1 MGMKKKR
8 AGAGG
13 GVRKRP
19 GKSSKKR
26 ALVRTERASS
36 AEKAAPVKLA
46 KVEPGAVEPAP
57 AEDSIAF
64 SVVGIGASAGGLE
77 AFTRL
82 LQALPL
88 DTGMAFVLVQHLA
101 PHRESALAEILTRA
115 TKMPVEEVHGEPELE
130 PNRVYVI
137 PPDRNMLMDSGR
149 LRLTKREV
157 QGKQH
162 PIDRFFSS
170 LAEHQ
175 HHLAIGVVLSGTATD
190 GTLGLEE
197 IKAAG
202 GITFAQD
209 DSAQQP
215 GMPQSAVAS
224 GCVDFVLSP
233 EAIAAEIVRVGKHPY
248 LRARKARG
256 GPEAARLA
264 AAHDKASLAPILELL
279 RGATGVDFSQY
290 KVNTLQ
296 RRISRRMLLQRKDGI
311 DTYAEFARQNRAELD
326 ALYQDILIS
335 VTSFFRDP
343 EMFAALKGSV
353 LPALLA
359 GRSAQEPL
367 RVWVLG
373 CSTGEEAY
381 SYAMVLTEFLEAEH
395 ESASAQVFATDL
407 NASSIERARAGV
419 YSRDR
424 LHSVS
429 RERLRRF
436 FIEQNGELRVSKSIR
451 DMCVFSPHNVMSD
464 PPFSRMDI
472 VSCRNLLIYLEPE
485 LQQRVL
491 PVLHYA
497 LKPKGFLVLGA
508 SESIGRFGDLFSA
521 ADSKQKIFAKKPG
534 SGGVPRMPLFN
545 ARSVSGAAG
554 LAKPPQVE
562 GLARSAA
569 RWTTPPST
577 DVHKEAD
584 RLLATFAPPAVL
596 VNAELEILQFRGDTE
611 PFLAPAQGKASHSV
625 LKMAR
630 EELRVPLRTL
640 LHRAKKENAPAREDG
655 VRVNSLG
662 RRREVS
668 LEVLPV
674 RGATTL
680 DGCLLV
686 LFLEAGAER
695 DPRPKAVALRAP
707 ASEPS
712 NANVARLEQELA
724 STREHLQ
731 ALMEQFEA
739 ANEELQA
746 SNEEAQSANE
756 ELQSINEELE
766 TSKEEIQSSNEELT
780 TVNEELRNRNAELGQ
795 LNSDLTNLIN
805 GVHMAVVIVGRD
817 LRIRRFS
824 PLAEKLLSIIP
835 TDVGRSISDIRTKL
849 VVPDLD
855 ALLTGAIDT
864 VTPFERDVKGGDGRW
879 YSVRIRPYLTDENRI
894 DGAVLS
900 LVDIDAIR
908 RAKDYAE
915 TIVATVRRPLLVLD
929 SKLRVQSAGR
939 AFYDAFQLTRE
950 AVEGQSFLEL
960 DDAQWDTP
968 ALRRS
973 LEDLLR
979 DDIAF
984 DDLEVA
990 REFPRIGRR
999 TLRLS
1004 ARRLQLPE
1012 DSRLSILLSID
1023 DITDQSQALNA
1034 LRLSEL
1040 RYRRLFESS
1049 KDGIV
1054 ILDFDS
1060 ARITDANPSLADLLG
1075 YSVAELLGKEL
1086 WQIGLFADAAASK
1099 RAVRALQS
1107 DGYLRYED
1115 LPLKTHDGR
1124 SIDVEFVSNVYSQGE
1139 RPLIQCHIREIT
1151 ERKRLEF
1158 ELQQRNAE
1166 LAAADTAKDNFL
1178 AALSHELRSP
1188 LNIVLL
1194 WSQIIGRPGV
1204 SPETLRT
1211 GIDIIEQS
1219 THSQARLIEDL
1230 LDVHRI
1236 STGGVRL
1243 ELDVVELVRLVR
1255 SVVESMKPSAA
1266 ERDLRMTL
1274 ECELASAPM
1283 SGDAA
1288 RLQQVLRNL
1297 LGNAIKFTPRG
1308 GEIHIGVTRRDSFVD
1323 VAVSDTGS
1331 GIEPA
1336 RLSQIF
1342 ERFREPDPR
1351 TAAGS
1356 SGLGLGLIIAQRL
1369 VELHGGS
1376 LSAAS
1381 PGEGAGSTFTVSLP
1395 LLPTARKTQKAKAK
1409 ASSQG
1414 RPSTP
1419 AASAAEASLAGA
1431 LVLVVDDDR
1440 EMREAVR
1447 QVLEAAGAQTQNAAS
1462 ADLALESI
1470 QARRPDVILSDVGM
1484 PGRDGYEFLRA
1495 VRALPSRRGGRIPA
1509 IALTAHAR
1517 EEDRKRAREAGFDE
1531 HLAKPVD
1538 AEKLLETLAAVLA
1551 RARSGTRD
1559 AKAAATKPRRRT

>member
-1 MGMKKKR
+1 MGIKKKR
-8 AGAGG
+8 ASAGEQAQ
-13 GVRKRP
+13 KRP
-19 GKSSKKR
+19 GKSSKKPAIAR
-26 ALVRTERASS
+26 AGRENS
-36 AEKAAPVKLA
+36 AARSVDEVEPVEPD
-46 KVEPGAVEPAP
+46 KVEPES
-57 AEDSIAF
+57 AEDTLAF

-82 LQALPL
+82 LQALPV

-115 TKMPVEEVHGEPELE
+115 TKMPVVEVQGEPELE

-137 PPDRNMLMDSGR
+137 PPDRNMLIDRGR
-149 LRLTKREV
+149 LRLIKREA

-197 IKAAG
+197 IKAEG

-209 DSAQQP
+209 GSAQQP

-224 GCVDFVLSP
+224 GCVDFVLTP
-233 EAIAAEIVRVGKHPY
+233 EAIAAEIARIGKHPY
-248 LRARKARG
+248 LRVRRVRG
-256 GPEAARLA
+256 GREAARLA
-264 AAHDKASLAPILELL
+264 AAHDKASLAPILKLL

-290 KVNTLQ
+290 KINTLQ
-296 RRISRRMLLQRKDGI
+296 RRISRRMLLQRKEGI
-311 DTYAEFARQNRAELD
+311 DAYADFARKNRKELD

-335 VTSFFRDP
+335 VTGFFRDP
-343 EMFAALKGSV
+343 EMYEALKSSV

-359 GRSAQEPL
+359 DRSAEEPL

-381 SYAMVLTEFLEAEH
+381 SYAMILTEVLEGAH
-395 ESASAQVFATDL
+395 ESTSAQVFATDL

-419 YSRDR
+419 YARDR

-436 FIEQNGELRVSKSIR
+436 FVEQNGDLRVSKSIR
-451 DMCVFSPHNVMSD
+451 DMCVFSPHNVMTD

-508 SESIGRFGDLFSA
+508 SESVGRFGDLFVAS
-521 ADSKQKIFAKKPG
+521 DGKQKIFAKKAG
-534 SGGVPRMPLFN
+534 SGGVPRMPLVN
-545 ARSVSGAAG
+545 ARTAAG
-554 LAKPPQVE
+554 ADSKAKPPPVD
-562 GLARSAA
+562 GMARSAV
-569 RWTTPPST
+569 RWATLPST

-596 VNAELEILQFRGDTE
+596 VNSEFEILQFRGDTE
-611 PFLAPAQGKASHSV
+611 PFLAPSQGKASHAL

-640 LHRAKKENAPAREDG
+640 LHRAKKENAPVREDG
-655 VRVNSLG
+655 VRIKSLG

-686 LFLEAGAER
+686 LFLESGAER
-695 DPRPKAVALRAP
+695 DPRPKAVALRPA

-739 ANEELQA
+739 ANEELQS

-780 TVNEELRNRNAELGQ
+780 TVNEELRNRNTELGQ

-879 YSVRIRPYLTDENRI
+879 YSVRIRPYLTVDNRI

-900 LVDIDAIR
+900 LVDIDSIR

-915 TIVATVRRPLLVLD
+915 TIVETVRRPLLVLD
-929 SKLRVQSAGR
+929 SKLRVQRAGR
-939 AFYDAFQLTRE
+939 AFFDAFQLTRE
-950 AVEGQSFLEL
+950 AVEGQPFLEL

-968 ALRRS
+968 PLRRS
-973 LEDLLR
+973 LDELLR
-979 DDIAF
+979 DGVAF

-990 REFPRIGRR
+990 REFPRVGRR
-999 TLRLS
+999 TLRLN

-1012 DSRLSILLSID
+1012 DNRLSILLSID
-1023 DITDQSQALNA
+1023 DITDQSQTLNA
-1034 LRLSEL
+1034 LKLSEL

-1054 ILDFDS
+1054 ILDFES
-1060 ARITDANPSLADLLG
+1060 ARITDVNPSLAELLG
-1075 YSVAELLGKEL
+1075 YSVEELLGKEL
-1086 WQIGLFADAAASK
+1086 WEIGLFPDAAASK
-1099 RAVRALQS
+1099 RAVQALQK

-1158 ELQQRNAE
+1158 ELQQRNAD
-1166 LAAADTAKDNFL
+1166 LAAADAAKDNFL

-1204 SPETLRT
+1204 SPDTLRT

-1219 THSQARLIEDL
+1219 AHSQARLIEDL

-1236 STGGVRL
+1236 STGAVRL
-1243 ELDVVELVRLVR
+1243 ELEVMDLVGVVR

-1266 ERDLRMTL
+1266 ERDLRVTL
-1274 ECELASAPM
+1274 ECELSSAPL

-1288 RLQQVLRNL
+1288 RLQQVFRNL

-1308 GEIHIGVTRRDSFVD
+1308 GDIHICLARRRSFVE
-1323 VAVSDTGS
+1323 VAVRDTGC
-1331 GIEPA
+1331 GIEAA

-1342 ERFREPDPR
+1342 ERFRPLDPR
-1351 TAAGS
+1351 TPPGS
-1356 SGLGLGLIIAQRL
+1356 SGLGLGLIIAKRL

-1395 LLPTARKTQKAKAK
+1395 LRTATTAKKAP
-1409 ASSQG
+1409 SRR
-1414 RPSTP
+1414 RPMAQ
-1419 AASAAEASLAGA
+1419 AASAAEPSLAGA

-1447 QVLEAAGAQTQNAAS
+1447 RVLEAAGARTHSAAT
-1462 ADLALESI
+1462 ADRALESI
-1470 QARRPDVILSDVGM
+1470 HIQRPDVILSDIGM
-1484 PGRDGYEFLRA
+1484 PGRDGYEFLREL
-1495 VRALPSRRGGRIPA
+1495 RALPARRGGRTPA

-1517 EEDRKRAREAGFDE
+1517 AEDRESAREAGFDD

-1538 AEKLLETLAAVLA
+1538 AAKLLETVAAVLA
-1551 RARSGTRD
+1551 RARGKARASKVD
-1559 AKAAATKPRRRT
+1559 AAKPRRRR